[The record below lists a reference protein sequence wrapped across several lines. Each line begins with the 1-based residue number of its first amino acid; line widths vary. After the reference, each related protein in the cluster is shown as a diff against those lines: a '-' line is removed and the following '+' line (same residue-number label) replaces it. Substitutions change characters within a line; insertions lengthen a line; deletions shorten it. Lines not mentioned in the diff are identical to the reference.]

1 MNLIAWGLAVHH
13 PAAYALIFILLYPPI
28 FIIIDYII
36 DKIKILWY
44 NNYRKKKGENK

>member
-13 PAAYALIFILLYPPI
+13 PAVYLLIYMLLYPPT

-36 DKIKILWY
+36 DKIK
-44 NNYRKKKGENK
+44 NKKG